1 MYCVYVSDLT
11 DIKTPLLNVEIEILH
26 EDSPNV
32 WLFVNPH
39 IREVCSSPFIFVYL
53 HEKIKQL
60 STIIIHNKYDI
71 TCCRFGKNRRKN
83 VMIKLPFT
91 FTKYI
96 I

>member
-1 MYCVYVSDLT
+1 MCDFLLIHTFGKCVQV
-11 DIKTPLLNVEIEILH
+11 PL
-26 EDSPNV
+26 S
-32 WLFVNPH
+32 LF
-39 IREVCSSPFIFVYL
+39 IYMK
-53 HEKIKQL
+53 KIKQL

-71 TCCRFGKNRRKN
+71 TCCRFGKNRKKH

>member
-11 DIKTPLLNVEIEILH
+11 DIQTPLLNVEIEILH

-32 WLFVNPH
+32 WLFVHPH
-39 IREVCSSPFIFVYL
+39 IREVCSSSFIFVYL

-71 TCCRFGKNRRKN
+71 TCFRFGKNRKKN
-83 VMIKLPFT
+83 VMIELPFT

>member
-11 DIKTPLLNVEIEILH
+11 DIQTPLLNVEIEILH

-60 STIIIHNKYDI
+60 STIIIYNKYDI
-71 TCCRFGKNRRKN
+71 TCCRFRKNRKKH